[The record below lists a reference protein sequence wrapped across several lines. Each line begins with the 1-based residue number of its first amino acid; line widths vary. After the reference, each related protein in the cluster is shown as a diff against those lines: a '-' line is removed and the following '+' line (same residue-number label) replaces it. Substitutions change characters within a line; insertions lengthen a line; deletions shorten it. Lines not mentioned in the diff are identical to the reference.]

1 MAANRRVWLWGG
13 LLGGVALVAVLM
25 AARPFARAPLPDR
38 WREARAGWLYRSAQ
52 IDPGDVE
59 QFLRN
64 EKIDTILDLSSEDVD
79 PLRDAETAASHKL
92 GIRYYHLPVEKG
104 TQVDNL
110 AKAVAEIDKAHRRGD
125 RVWLHC
131 AVGYRRSAAAFAIY
145 ARMIEKEPPHIA
157 YGELT
162 RWAEPDSTWA
172 PKMQAWIEKHYDE
185 IEAAVKAELEKPDDP
200 APPPVPG

>member
-1 MAANRRVWLWGG
+1 MAANRRVWVWGA
-13 LLGGVALVAVLM
+13 LLGGAALAAVLVTT
-25 AARPFARAPLPDR
+25 RPFAHAPLPDR
-38 WREARAGWLYRSAQ
+38 WREARPGWLYRSAQ

-79 PLRDAETAASHKL
+79 PLRDAETAASQKL
-92 GIRYYHLPVEKG
+92 GVRYYHLPVEKG
-104 TQVDNL
+104 TQVENL
-110 AKAVAEIDKAHRRGD
+110 AKAVAEIDKAHRRGE

-131 AVGYRRSAAAFAIY
+131 AVGYRRSSAAFAIY

-157 YGELT
+157 YAELT

-172 PKMQAWIEKHYDE
+172 PKMQAWIEKHYAE
-185 IEAAVKAELEKPDDP
+185 IEAAVKAELERPDAP
-200 APPPVPG
+200 APARVPG

>member
-13 LLGGVALVAVLM
+13 ALCGVALAAALV

-79 PLRDAETAASHKL
+79 PLRDAETAASQRL

-104 TQVDNL
+104 TQVENL
-110 AKAVAEIDKAHRRGD
+110 AKAV
-125 RVWLHC
+125 
-131 AVGYRRSAAAFAIY
+131 
-145 ARMIEKEPPHIA
+145 
-157 YGELT
+157 
-162 RWAEPDSTWA
+162 
-172 PKMQAWIEKHYDE
+172 
-185 IEAAVKAELEKPDDP
+185 
-200 APPPVPG
+200 